1 MNLEVLNAVRSL
13 LVKFANER
21 GISLAQEFKTQDD
34 FKRFVIALC
43 VKTLTDNGMSVKNA
57 FDFVMGD
64 GTYDGIVDQ
73 VWAECNA

>member
-1 MNLEVLNAVRSL
+1 MNLEVLNAVKSL

-57 FDFVMGD
+57 LDFIMGD
-64 GTYDGIVDQ
+64 GTYDEIVEQ